1 MDSEESKV
9 TLVVDEQLLGEEE
22 YRRDENK
29 YRPANFSLVLGFDR
43 YGDMMYGGGFQP
55 GQKLVP
61 ATLVQPTY
69 LLASPGLAREDVA
82 RVSSLMADRQEEL
95 TRALQD

>member
-1 MDSEESKV
+1 MSQVKLLQRILCSNDDSMQDSISSMLSSETGLEVGS
-9 TLVVDEQLLGEEE
+9 
-22 YRRDENK
+22 
-29 YRPANFSLVLGFDR
+29 SLVTNS
-43 YGDMMYGGGFQP
+43 
-55 GQKLVP
+55 VP

-82 RVSSLMADRQEEL
+82 RGTSLMADRQAGL

>member
-1 MDSEESKV
+1 MSQVKLLQRILCSNDDSMQDSISSMLSSETGLEVGS
-9 TLVVDEQLLGEEE
+9 
-22 YRRDENK
+22 
-29 YRPANFSLVLGFDR
+29 SLVTNS
-43 YGDMMYGGGFQP
+43 
-55 GQKLVP
+55 VP

>member
-1 MDSEESKV
+1 MQDSISSMFSSETGLEVGSGLV
-9 TLVVDEQLLGEEE
+9 T
-22 YRRDENK
+22 N
-29 YRPANFSLVLGFDR
+29 S
-43 YGDMMYGGGFQP
+43 
-55 GQKLVP
+55 VP

>member
-1 MDSEESKV
+1 MQDSISSMLSSETGLEVGS
-9 TLVVDEQLLGEEE
+9 
-22 YRRDENK
+22 
-29 YRPANFSLVLGFDR
+29 SLVTNS
-43 YGDMMYGGGFQP
+43 
-55 GQKLVP
+55 VP

-82 RVSSLMADRQEEL
+82 RVTSLMADRQEEL

>member
-1 MDSEESKV
+1 MSQVKLLQRILCSNDDSMQDSISSMLSSETGLEVGS
-9 TLVVDEQLLGEEE
+9 
-22 YRRDENK
+22 
-29 YRPANFSLVLGFDR
+29 SLVTNS
-43 YGDMMYGGGFQP
+43 
-55 GQKLVP
+55 VP
-61 ATLVQPTY
+61 AALVQPTY

>member
-1 MDSEESKV
+1 MSQVKLLQRILCSNDDSMQDSISSMLSSETGLEVGS
-9 TLVVDEQLLGEEE
+9 
-22 YRRDENK
+22 
-29 YRPANFSLVLGFDR
+29 SLVTNS
-43 YGDMMYGGGFQP
+43 
-55 GQKLVP
+55 VP

-82 RVSSLMADRQEEL
+82 RVTSLMADRQEEL